1 MFDLINFP
9 INPGC
14 YIFKNKNKK
23 VIYIG
28 KAKNIKKRVK
38 SYFNNKNLDEKT
50 SYLVKQICSIDF
62 IITDNEIEA
71 FILENNLIK
80 KYQPKYNIDLK
91 DAKNYAYLRITKELF
106 PRLIIARN
114 KKGKGIYYGP
124 FVSAKE
130 RDYILNFLRKTFK
143 LRTCK
148 NFPKKPCLRY
158 HINLCCAPCSGLI
171 SEKEYS
177 DKISKIKFIL
187 SGKSK
192 NLIKNMK
199 KDMINYSKRA
209 QYELALNLR
218 NEINSIQYLNEHQ
231 NMQRQKKFNEDIINF
246 SIENGRVYLILFN
259 VYKGTLSNK
268 SEFEFDFNDDFIDEF
283 LIQYYSE
290 NPIPKEIIFPVK
302 LSDSI
307 ISFLQTKKG
316 SNVKVTIPKRG
327 EKKQL
332 LDLVKKN
339 INIIFFSY
347 IEKMSALKRKLN
359 LEKNPE
365 IIECFDISHISGT
378 SIVGSMVQF
387 RNGKPDK
394 NNYRRFRIRSVKKID
409 DFASIAEVVYR
420 RYSRLIKEESNMPD
434 LIIIDGGK
442 GQLNSAFKE
451 LNKLNLDIPI
461 ISIAKQFEEIYIP
474 NNMFPLV
481 LSKKDIALKFVQ
493 EIRDEAH
500 RFAINYYK
508 LIRKKDMIL

>member
-1 MFDLINFP
+1 MFDSIDLP
-9 INPGC
+9 VNPGC
-14 YIFKNKNKK
+14 YIFKNKNKR

-28 KAKNIKKRVK
+28 KAKNIRKRVK
-38 SYFNNKNLDEKT
+38 SYFQKKNLDEKT
-50 SYLVKQICSIDF
+50 NNLVKKICSIDF

-91 DAKNYAYLRITKELF
+91 DAKNYAYLRITQELF

-130 RDYILNFLRKTFK
+130 RDYVLNFLRKTFK

-148 NFPKKPCLRY
+148 RFPKKPCLRY

-171 SEKEYS
+171 SEKDYN
-177 DKISKIKFIL
+177 DKISKIKYIL

-192 NLIKNMK
+192 NLIKDMK
-199 KDMINYSKRA
+199 KDMKNYSNRS

-218 NEINSIQYLNEHQ
+218 NEINSIEYLNEHQ

-246 SIENGRVYLILFN
+246 SIVNGRVYLILFN

-290 NPIPKEIIFPVK
+290 NPVPKEIIFPVK
-302 LSDSI
+302 LNNSI

-339 INIIFFSY
+339 IDIIFFSNN
-347 IEKMSALKRKLN
+347 EKMRSLKRKLN

-365 IIECFDISHISGT
+365 IIECFDISHLSGT

-394 NNYRRFRIRSVKKID
+394 NNYRRFKIRSVEKID
-409 DFASIAEVVYR
+409 DFASIAEVVNR
-420 RYSRLIKEESNMPD
+420 RYSRLIKECSDMPD

-442 GQLNSAFKE
+442 GQLNSAVKE
-451 LNKLNLDIPI
+451 LNKLNLDISI

-500 RFAINYYK
+500 RFAINYNK